1 MKQLLIRVNKYGKYE
16 IAAHCIDDK
25 NSSESFH
32 DERLDDP
39 SRENSRVFASLLSSL
54 KSGNQVLNFDVA
66 CFSRTELV
74 GTSKI

>member
-1 MKQLLIRVNKYGKYE
+1 MKQLLIKANKYGKPE
-16 IAAHCIDDK
+16 IAHCIDDK

>member
-1 MKQLLIRVNKYGKYE
+1 MKQLLIRANKYGKSE
-16 IAAHCIDDK
+16 IAHCIDDK

-32 DERLDDP
+32 DERLDDQ

-66 CFSRTELV
+66 CFSRTEPV